1 MKYKLKTK
9 DKNLN
14 KYKGI
19 PSIKECPNQVL
30 VERYDKAK
38 EAAIAIEKRLE
49 KLGLYEQEEKDELA
63 KKYKKTLKLIEFL
76 EDTGRER
83 NILYFMPWEEIKE
96 ICERIFNDKRKFK
109 LVSKGYTPQA

>member
-1 MKYKLKTK
+1 MKYKLKV
-9 DKNLN
+9 KNKSIK
-14 KYKGI
+14 KYKDI
-19 PSIKECPNQVL
+19 RFIKEWPNQVL
-30 VERYDKAK
+30 VERYDEAK

-63 KKYKKTLKLIEFL
+63 EKYKRTLKLIEFL

-83 NILYFMPWEEIKE
+83 NIMYFMPWEEVKE

-109 LVSKGYTPQA
+109 LVPKGYTPQA